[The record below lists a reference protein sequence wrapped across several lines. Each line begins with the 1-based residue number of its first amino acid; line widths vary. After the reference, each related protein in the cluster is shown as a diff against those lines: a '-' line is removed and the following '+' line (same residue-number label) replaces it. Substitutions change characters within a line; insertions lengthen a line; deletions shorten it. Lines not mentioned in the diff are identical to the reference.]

1 MKLKDI
7 FLEEP
12 ALTEP
17 KNNDF
22 PFNSKIILMQ
32 PNKYLKYLKT
42 STLKCSTAKAQIGIP
57 PKIYINSCSEML
69 LIQPDQAWVN
79 LKENLNIVLIK
90 QLQIC
95 TRSDGLTPY
104 AS

>member
-1 MKLKDI
+1 MNETKGH

-32 PNKYLKYLKT
+32 PNKYLKY
-42 STLKCSTAKAQIGIP
+42 TLKCSTAKAQIGIP
-57 PKIYINSCSEML
+57 PKIYMNSCSEML
-69 LIQPDQAWVN
+69 LIQPDQAWVK